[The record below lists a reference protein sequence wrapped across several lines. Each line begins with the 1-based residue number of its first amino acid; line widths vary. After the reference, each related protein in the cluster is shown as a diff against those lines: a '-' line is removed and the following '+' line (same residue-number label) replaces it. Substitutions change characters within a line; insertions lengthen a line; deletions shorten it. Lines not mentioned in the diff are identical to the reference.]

1 MLRVALTGSEGGQG
15 SFKAVD
21 GMDGRDG
28 SIGWAGGRDEMTSSV
43 FQVFLAVPMRLSCVP
58 ESSLEW

>member
-28 SIGWAGGRDEMTSSV
+28 SIGRAVGTRRVRSSSV
-43 FQVFLAVPMRLSCVP
+43 WRSFNCANEIELRA
-58 ESSLEW
+58 